1 MAACLILDFD
11 GTVVDT
17 EEPLYRSWAEL
28 WAEHGHALTLSE
40 WQNIIGTDGV
50 FDPWAEL
57 ERRVDRPLDP
67 GLQDRRRARRDALQA
82 LENLR
87 PGVTEWLDASED
99 LGVPV
104 GIASSSSAD
113 WVEAHLESLG
123 LRHRFACLV
132 CRDDG
137 IPPKP
142 DPTSYRLAC
151 ERLDAEPSR
160 SVAVEDSP
168 HGVAAAMTAGL
179 FTVAVPHGLTADLDV
194 SSAHI
199 VVDSL
204 EELTLRDALDHA
216 RRGPRRID
224 DGT

>member
-1 MAACLILDFD
+1 LILDFD

-28 WAEHGHALTLSE
+28 WAEHGQALTMTE
-40 WQNIIGTDGV
+40 WQNIIGTNGV

-57 ERRVDRPLDP
+57 ERRLNRSLDP
-67 GLQDRRRARRDALQA
+67 RLQDRRRARRDALQA
-82 LENLR
+82 LQDLR
-87 PGVTEWLDASED
+87 PGVVDWLDASER

-151 ERLDAEPSR
+151 ERLGAEPAR

-168 HGVAAAMTAGL
+168 HGVTAAVSAGL

-194 SSAHI
+194 SSAH
-199 VVDSL
+199 VVLDSL
-204 EELTLRDALDHA
+204 DELTLGDALDHA
-216 RRGPRRID
+216 RRRTQRRNEEA
-224 DGT
+224 